1 MNKKIISFLKP
12 ALVASKY
19 FRILYLKRLVPIF
32 LVLLILVLI
41 SFFGDNFLTE
51 YEVEVTQA
59 IAYPQA
65 KEAPID
71 DDMSIRQKGQ
81 LLFQASGW
89 IEPDPFPIYVTSLYS
104 GVVEKVHILEGQS
117 IKQGEIIATLIDEDA
132 RLVLSE
138 YNAMC
143 SQSIS
148 EEAIIEAEI
157 ELAKAGLNAAH
168 SKVSET
174 LILLQ
179 ENNDT
184 VERFSSLSQGV
195 VAEQVLY
202 RAKLALKRQKA
213 EFETARSNVKQQEAL
228 VRKLEETLITQKK
241 KTEVLSVQRHK
252 AELDLN
258 RTKIKSPIDG
268 IILRLLAKPGS
279 RMMLHMDDM
288 DAAAAAVMFEEGKLQ
303 ARIDVPL
310 NEVAKIN
317 MGQMVEISSSI
328 LPEQVFMGKIS
339 RILGEVDI
347 QRNTLQVK
355 VSLFGPRPQIKP

>member
-1 MNKKIISFLKP
+1 M
-12 ALVASKY
+12 A
-19 FRILYLKRLVPIF
+19 
-32 LVLLILVLI
+32 
-41 SFFGDNFLTE
+41 
-51 YEVEVTQA
+51 
-59 IAYPQA
+59 
-65 KEAPID
+65 
-71 DDMSIRQKGQ
+71 
-81 LLFQASGW
+81 
-89 IEPDPFPIYVTSLYS
+89 
-104 GVVEKVHILEGQS
+104 
-117 IKQGEIIATLIDEDA
+117 
-132 RLVLSE
+132 VLS
-138 YNAMC
+138 NITLCMVIPR
-143 SQSIS
+143 SN
-148 EEAIIEAEI
+148 IEAEI
-157 ELAKAGLNAAH
+157 ELEGGIKLD

-288 DAAAAAVMFEEGKLQ
+288 DAAAAAVMFEGKLQ
-303 ARIDVPL
+303 AKIDVPL

-317 MGQMVEISSSI
+317 M
-328 LPEQVFMGKIS
+328 
-339 RILGEVDI
+339 
-347 QRNTLQVK
+347 VK
-355 VSLFGPRPQIKP
+355 W